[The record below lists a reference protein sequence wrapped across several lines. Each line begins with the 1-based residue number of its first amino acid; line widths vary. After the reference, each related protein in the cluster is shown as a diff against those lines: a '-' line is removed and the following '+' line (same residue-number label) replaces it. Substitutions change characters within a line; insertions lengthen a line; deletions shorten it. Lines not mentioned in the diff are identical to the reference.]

1 MYASLTHAQS
11 PPITGIE
18 ESPQSPRSPCATS
31 LSPLHRCRPHL
42 PLYRLPAAAAPCWC
56 LSAFYKRLDLESY
69 RIHCSQACT
78 LVEPRHIVIIRTEK
92 IKYGPP
98 TLA

>member
-1 MYASLTHAQS
+1 MSPHA
-11 PPITGIE
+11 
-18 ESPQSPRSPCATS
+18 RSMPAQLDS
-31 LSPLHRCRPHL
+31 LSPRTVTDCCRSSL
-42 PLYRLPAAAAPCWC
+42 ASGKGSR
-56 LSAFYKRLDLESY
+56 